1 MKFSIL
7 VAHFNNAVYFK
18 DCYESII
25 QQTYTDWEVIIVDDC
40 SEKHEKEALQELIR
54 NDDRF
59 FLYENATNRGVG
71 YTKNKCIELATGE
84 ICGFLD
90 PDDALTPDA
99 LEKSIK
105 PYSDQNII
113 GTYSR
118 FYICDDHLA
127 IQKLFPHSGR
137 IRNGSQ
143 YFFNINFEIA
153 HFFTFKNDKYT
164 NRDMIDETLSSA
176 VDQDLYLK
184 LYDKGELAF
193 INRSLYLYRIH
204 SQGVSQS
211 KSKKEKLYR
220 NWHKV
225 LYNTL
230 TRRGIKTFYKTDIQQ
245 ISRLPDFIFK
255 KQNTLSSKFFRKII
269 KTIDNFLHGS
279 ITAVPLLFLI

>member
-7 VAHFNNAVYFK
+7 VTHFNNGVYFK
-18 DCYESII
+18 DCYESIT
-25 QQTYTDWEVIIVDDC
+25 QQTYTDWEVIIIDDC
-40 SEKHEKEALQELIR
+40 SEKQEKDALKELIR

-59 FLYENATNRGVG
+59 FLYENETNKGVG
-71 YTKNKCIELATGE
+71 YTKNKCIKLATGDV
-84 ICGFLD
+84 CGFLD

-105 PYSDQNII
+105 AYSDQDII

-118 FYICDDHLA
+118 FYICDEHLT

-137 IRNGSQ
+137 IKNGSK

-153 HFFTFKNDKYT
+153 HFFTFK
-164 NRDMIDETLSSA
+164 RDQFINWNTIDETLSSS

-184 LYDKGELAF
+184 LYERGKLSF
-193 INRSLYLYRIH
+193 VNRGLYLYRNH
-204 SQGVSQS
+204 SKGVSQN
-211 KSKKEKLYR
+211 KDKKERLYK
-220 NWHKV
+220 NWHQV

-230 TRRGIKTFYKTDIQQ
+230 TRRGIKILYKTDIQQ

-255 KQNTLSSKFFRKII
+255 KQNTLLSRFFRKII
-269 KTIDNFLHGS
+269 RTVDNFYRK
-279 ITAVPLLFLI
+279 V